1 MSLFITYDNI
11 LYPIGYFVNPYFYFS
26 PYMFAK
32 QKVKPYSIGFHLP
45 LNLEIENEKYQ
56 YTTRSG
62 NTVPYNLKPP
72 STFFTLYPF
81 SINIRAATYPLI
93 PS

>member
-1 MSLFITYDNI
+1 MSLFITYDNT
-11 LYPIGYFVNPYFYFS
+11 LYPIGYNVNPYFSIY
-26 PYMFAK
+26 AK
-32 QKVKPYSIGFHLP
+32 QEVNPQSIDFHLP
-45 LNLEIENEKYQ
+45 PNLKWMMKKYQ
-56 YTTRSG
+56 YTIRSG

-81 SINIRAATYPLI
+81 SINMRAATYPLI